1 MIKNLLITI
10 IAFCLLGFDTLA
22 DNKIILFG
30 DSLMSG
36 YGLNKK
42 NHLST
47 QLKYDLKK
55 KGFLYSVINASVSG
69 DTSSGGRNRIKW
81 ILSEKNIKIVI
92 LCLGANDMLRGIQ
105 TQETKRNLD
114 EIIRYILSKNIK
126 LIFAGMIA
134 PLSYGQNYKEKFDGI
149 FSSLAKKYNLTFIPF
164 LLENVALVP
173 HLNQKDGMHPN
184 KEGIKII
191 SKLLTEKIIKTK

>member
-1 MIKNLLITI
+1 
-10 IAFCLLGFDTLA
+10 
-22 DNKIILFG
+22 
-30 DSLMSG
+30 MSG

-105 TQETKRNLD
+105 TQETKKNLD
-114 EIIRYILSKNIK
+114 EIIRYILSKNIR

>member
-81 ILSEKNIKIVI
+81 ILSEKNIEIVI

>member
-81 ILSEKNIKIVI
+81 ILSEKNIEIVI

-184 KEGIKII
+184 KDGIKII